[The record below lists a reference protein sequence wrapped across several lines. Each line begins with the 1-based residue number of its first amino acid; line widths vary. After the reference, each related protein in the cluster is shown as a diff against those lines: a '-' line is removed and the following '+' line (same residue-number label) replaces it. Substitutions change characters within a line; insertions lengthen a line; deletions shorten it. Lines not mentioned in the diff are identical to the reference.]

1 MVPECTRMYKHVF
14 HLIHMLCIHIY
25 IYIWVIYIYISIY
38 PYKYICIYIHEMS
51 LTLWIIL
58 DVLQGAVS
66 AGSYQP
72 AVLDRFHSPLCC
84 PDIEVCLTLH
94 EVPIHLRSSFSVRV
108 QYQVILIL
116 FFHRKKWGL
125 KLIEVGY
132 PQWSCPIQSFPT
144 CDDFINRRTSWA
156 SAAKLRSPT
165 NPPGCSTHLLH
176 QPDGWVMDGQPI
188 SEQKRVV
195 ASLFQSFLPGYAT
208 WTWLHLY
215 CIYIYVNINNPYIY
229 IYNCI

>member
-1 MVPECTRMYKHVF
+1 MVPECTRMYRHVF
-14 HLIHMLCIHIY
+14 HLIHMLCIY
-25 IYIWVIYIYISIY
+25 IYELYIYVYQYIS
-38 PYKYICIYIHEMS
+38 KYIHEMS

-94 EVPIHLRSSFSVRV
+94 EVPIHLRSSFSVRA

-116 FFHRKKWGL
+116 FFIENWGL

-132 PQWSCPIQSFPT
+132 PQFLAVLPTWSSMTSTGQVGHPIEIPG
-144 CDDFINRRTSWA
+144 I
-156 SAAKLRSPT
+156 SAELRSPT

-176 QPDGWVMDGQPI
+176 QPDGWWMASPNAG
-188 SEQKRVV
+188 QKRVV
-195 ASLFQSFLPGYAT
+195 ASLFQSFLPCYAT

-215 CIYIYVNINNPYIY
+215 CIYIYIIYIY
-229 IYNCI
+229 I